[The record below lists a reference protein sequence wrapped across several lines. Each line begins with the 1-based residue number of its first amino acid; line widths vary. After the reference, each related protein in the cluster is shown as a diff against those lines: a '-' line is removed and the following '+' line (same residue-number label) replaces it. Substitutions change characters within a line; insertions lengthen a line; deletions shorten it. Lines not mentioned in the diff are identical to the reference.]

1 MTGLEVTLLVI
12 GLIVIAA
19 SFIFSNK
26 ADGEEV
32 NAGKSVEFTE
42 KQKEDIRK
50 QVMNILDDE
59 IEEVKDKTEVA
70 LDKLSNQKMLEMNEY
85 SDTILGEINRNHNEV
100 MFLYDMLNEKKKEIN
115 ITVRDMNIAK
125 KEIENTVKSADE
137 PVKNTKKKDIMQEIA
152 DMNEDV
158 GGFMASEEILKE
170 EKKFTGSK
178 KNASILDQLDAV
190 VEAVSDDTPADED
203 AVVKKTRKKTAT
215 GKTAAKRVK
224 DAVVKESL
232 RENTAGRDPK
242 SLETGNNNERILE
255 LASKGK
261 SNVEIAKELGLGI
274 GEVKLVID
282 LFKGGR

>member
-32 NAGKSVEFTE
+32 NTGKSVEFTE

-137 PVKNTKKKDIMQEIA
+137 PVKNTRKKDVMQEIA

-170 EKKFTGSK
+170 EKKLTGIK